1 MEKEVDCY
9 SNAEKP
15 LSLLHISLAA
25 DKIQTMDKR
34 KNTVMG
40 IIAHVDAGKTTLSE
54 AMLFTSGKIKKIGR
68 VDHRDSYLDNFALE
82 RERGITIFS
91 KQAVMELPTR
101 TLTLLD
107 TPGHVDFAAETERTL
122 PVLDCA
128 ILVISGTDGVQAHTE
143 TLWSLLKKYRVPVF
157 IFVTKTDLPGPSR
170 EEHLKELRTRL
181 GDGCISFSDAG
192 DDFYEE
198 LSMLDE
204 ALMEKYLDGG
214 EISDADISRLIAERK
229 LFPCYFGKGIEPVEG
244 IEEFLDGIDRL
255 APERDY
261 GSDFGAKVYKIAR
274 DPQGNRLTYMKI
286 TGGELKVRTQLS
298 YKNEKGEILEEK
310 VNQLRL
316 YSGIKFEPVD
326 SAAAGQVCAV
336 LGLTGTYPGQGL
348 GSEKNSDAPVLEPVL
363 AYTVI
368 LPKGVDP
375 QVMYRKMRVLS
386 EEDPQLNIVWNERSG
401 IIFVRLMG
409 RVQTEIFRSLVKE
422 RFDIDIQLD
431 SGHIMYRE
439 TIKNKVEGVGHF
451 EPLRHYAE
459 VHLILEPM
467 PLGSGIVI
475 DTVCPE
481 DELDRNWQRL
491 ILTHLCE
498 KQHLGV
504 LTGSPITDIKIT
516 LAAGRAHVKH
526 TEGGDFRQ
534 ATYRAVRQGLMNA
547 ESVLLEPYY
556 SYSLTVPAEQI
567 GRAISDIRTM
577 NGTFSDPEN
586 HGDTVTITG
595 TAPVSAMNGY
605 MNEVVAYTRGRG
617 RFTCSPDGYRPCKND
632 KAVIEKIAYEP
643 ESDLENTPDSVF
655 CAHGGGFNVKWNAV
669 PDYMHLE
676 SVLKPKTEHTAPVS
690 ARRNINI
697 DEREL
702 EAIMEREFGPIR
714 RPEYKTAFKNEAP
727 KEITLAPAK
736 KEYIIVDGYN
746 VIFAWSE
753 LKKLAE
759 DRLDLARSRLMNILS
774 NYGGFTKSEITIVF
788 DAYRTPGNEGS
799 HSDYHN
805 IHVVYTKDGETG
817 DAYIERIANDIGKN
831 YSVRVITS
839 DNLIRLSAL
848 RSGVLRTSS
857 KEFEGEVDWVLGQID
872 AVLNKT
878 NEKAHLTK
886 LKDGKQ

>member
-1 MEKEVDCY
+1 MPEQTQ
-9 SNAEKP
+9 KP
-15 LSLLHISLAA
+15 NICVGVL
-25 DKIQTMDKR
+25 
-34 KNTVMG
+34 
-40 IIAHVDAGKTTLSE
+40 AHVDAGKTTLSE
-54 AMLFTSGKIKKIGR
+54 AMLFTSGKIKKLGR
-68 VDHRDSYLDNFALE
+68 VDHRDSYLDNFTLE

-91 KQAVMELPTR
+91 KQAVMELPGR

-128 ILVISGTDGVQAHTE
+128 ILVISATDGVQAHTE
-143 TLWSLLKKYRVPVF
+143 TLWSLLKKYKVPVF
-157 IFVTKTDLPGPSR
+157 IFVSKTDLPCPDR
-170 EEHLKELRTRL
+170 EELMNELRTRL
-181 GDGCISFSDAG
+181 GDGCIDFTARGEDFS
-192 DDFYEE
+192 EE
-198 LSMLDE
+198 ISMLDE
-204 ALMEKYLDGG
+204 ELMEKYLDGSEPTDG
-214 EISDADISRLIAERK
+214 DISRLIRERK
-229 LFPCYFGKGIEPVEG
+229 LFPCYFGKGIEPVMG
-244 IEEFLDGIDRL
+244 IEELLDGIDRL
-255 APERDY
+255 APLGEY
-261 GSDFGAKVYKIAR
+261 SEDFGAKVYKIAR
-274 DPQGNRLTYMKI
+274 DAQGNRLTYMKI
-286 TGGELKVRTQLS
+286 TGGELKVRAQLS
-298 YKNEKGEILEEK
+298 YKNEKGELLEEK
-310 VNQLRL
+310 VSQLRL
-316 YSGIKFEPVD
+316 YSGIKFEPMD
-326 SAAAGQVCAV
+326 CAKAGQVCAV

-348 GSEKNSDAPVLEPVL
+348 GCEKNADAPVLEPVL
-363 AYTVI
+363 SYTVM

-401 IIFVRLMG
+401 SISVRLMG
-409 RVQTEIFRSLVKE
+409 KVQTEIFRSLVKE
-422 RFDIDIQLD
+422 RFDTDIQLD
-431 SGHIMYRE
+431 AGHIMYRE

-459 VHLILEPM
+459 VHLILEPL

-556 SYSLTVPAEQI
+556 SYSLTVPSEQI

-586 HGDTVTITG
+586 HGDSVTITG

-605 MNEVVAYTRGRG
+605 MNDVAAYTRGRG
-617 RFTCSPDGYRPCKND
+617 RFICSPDGYRPCKNE
-632 KAVIEKIAYEP
+632 KAVIEEIAYEP
-643 ESDLENTPDSVF
+643 ESDLDNTPDSVF
-655 CAHGGGFNVKWNAV
+655 CAHGGGFNVKWNEV
-669 PDYMHLE
+669 QGYMHLE
-676 SVLKPKTEHTAPVS
+676 SVLKPREKREITTPV
-690 ARRNINI
+690 RRNISI
-697 DEREL
+697 DDREL

-714 RPEYKTAFKNEAP
+714 RPEYKSAFKNEAP
-727 KEITLAPAK
+727 KEVTLAPAK

-774 NYGGFTKSEITIVF
+774 NYGGFTKNEITLVF

-799 HSDYHN
+799 RSDYHN

-817 DAYIERIANDIGKN
+817 DAYIERMANDIGKN

-872 AVLNKT
+872 AVLQKT
-878 NEKAHLTK
+878 NDKAHLTK